1 MTGIDICA
9 NIIELRANDA
19 SWIVPPLAAA
29 DCPDG
34 QVLEDNKIM
43 LEKILKGL
51 TGRWGLVALAL
62 ALTPTGRKLAKAAA
76 KEVIKATV
84 IAGEKVK
91 EITEEIREEGSGL
104 IAELK
109 EERAKLSSNGK
120 KDKKEE
126 EEAST

>member
-1 MTGIDICA
+1 
-9 NIIELRANDA
+9 
-19 SWIVPPLAAA
+19 
-29 DCPDG
+29 
-34 QVLEDNKIM
+34 M